1 MNRNTVLWVIRD
13 IPIAES
19 PYRQL
24 RAIRIPKSL
33 APLQIST
40 NPFAPSVCGRLS
52 KRMQFIFQCEISVK
66 FLASFLPNVFQGC
79 NCGIAVKVQLLLG
92 HLARVAAC
100 CAAMGAVAPM
110 AVPQMPQPATAQPHA
125 DPPLP
130 DIRWLIQEVQE
141 HQRQL
146 DKVRESYTYTSMEIG
161 QDIDANGQIKKTETK
176 VSEVSFVNGHIIG
189 RTVKKN
195 GQPLSEHDQQKET
208 ERVTKLVEEA
218 EKTPP
223 VRPPISISRVLEIM
237 DVSNERRM
245 IFRGR
250 TTIVFDFVGRRDAK
264 THGRAEDASK
274 KLQGTIWIDE
284 ADCQVAHLEAVFI
297 DNFHV
302 AGGFLANIQKGSNFH
317 FDQELV
323 NGEIW
328 LPTGVEGA
336 MQARV
341 LLLKNL
347 RRRSIER
354 DYDYKRFKVE
364 TQQKDTEIA
373 RPKKP

>member
-1 MNRNTVLWVIRD
+1 
-13 IPIAES
+13 
-19 PYRQL
+19 
-24 RAIRIPKSL
+24 
-33 APLQIST
+33 
-40 NPFAPSVCGRLS
+40 
-52 KRMQFIFQCEISVK
+52 MQFIFQCEISVK
-66 FLASFLPNVFQGC
+66 LLAFFLPNVFQGC
-79 NCGIAVKVQLLLG
+79 DCGIAVKVQLLLS

-100 CAAMGAVAPM
+100 CAAMEAIALM
-110 AVPQMPQPATAQPHA
+110 AVPQMPQPATAQAHA

-146 DKVRESYTYTSMEIG
+146 DKVRESYTYTAMEIG

-176 VSEVSFVNGHIIG
+176 VSEVFFVNGHIIG

-195 GQPLSEHDQQKET
+195 VQPLSEHDQQKET
-208 ERVTKLVEEA
+208 ERVTKLVEKA

-223 VRPPISISRVLEIM
+223 GRPPISISRVLEIM
-237 DVSNERRM
+237 DVTNERRM

-250 TTIVFDFVGRRDAK
+250 ATIVFDFVGRKDAK
-264 THGRAEDASK
+264 THGLAEDASK

-284 ADCQVAHLEAVFI
+284 ADCQVAHLEATFI

-302 AGGFLANIQKGSNFH
+302 AGGFLVNIQKGSNFH

-328 LPTGVEGA
+328 LPTGVEGT